1 MRHDE
6 LHQKLIGL
14 QLVNIRMDGAAA
26 LKGQKKGFQA
36 EGTFML
42 KKLYAL

>member
-1 MRHDE
+1 
-6 LHQKLIGL
+6 
-14 QLVNIRMDGAAA
+14 MDGAAA

>member
-6 LHQKLIGL
+6 IHGQLIGL
-14 QLVNIRMDGAAA
+14 QLVNIRMGGAAP
-26 LKGQKKGFQA
+26 LTGHKKGFQA

-42 KKLYAL
+42 K